1 MSTSSEV
8 RVDQIHELQIVSS
21 IDAALV
27 AAAGTTTGDPVDTLG
42 FRSATAF
49 LSVGTVTDGT
59 HAVTLKE
66 CDTSGGSYTD
76 VAVGDIVGGAQ
87 FVALVSDTDQ
97 VIGYQGSK
105 RFLKVVDVVTGG
117 ATGAQLAAVIVL
129 GRPRSKP
136 TTATLA
142 S

>member
-1 MSTSSEV
+1 MSTPSEV
-8 RVDQIHELQIVSS
+8 RVDQIKELQIVSS

-27 AAAGTTTGDPVDTLG
+27 AAAGTTTGDPVDCSG

-59 HAVTLKE
+59 HVITLQE
-66 CDTSGGSYTD
+66 SDASGSGFAD
-76 VAVGDIVGGAQ
+76 VATADLVGGAQ
-87 FVALVSDTDQ
+87 FVAPVSDTDQ
-97 VIGYQGSK
+97 AIGYQGSK
-105 RFLKVVDVVTGG
+105 RYLKVKDVVTGG
-117 ATGAQLAAVIVL
+117 ATGAQLAAVIIL